1 LTGLCKSVLPFL
13 KSARPFLLLKKWA
26 FSTINSSFFISLTLF
41 FFIFFISLHYT
52 LIFIILLF
60 SIYPGVY
67 KREIKRGNVIGAKL
81 EVGKPHTPHGEWKGC
96 RGNSNIALEAIF
108 SPYAPTG
115 VAQIIQ
121 K

>member
-1 LTGLCKSVLPFL
+1 MGIFNHK
-13 KSARPFLLLKKWA
+13 
-26 FSTINSSFFISLTLF
+26 LF
-41 FFIFFISLHYT
+41 FFYLLNSIFFSFLFISLHYT

-60 SIYPGVY
+60 LIYPGVY

-115 VAQIIQ
+115 VA